1 MKASYNRLTEARMRE
16 LQALM
21 AHRNF
26 TVDPERLNVY
36 SHDEVSG
43 EKYRF
48 LPDIVL
54 YPETTEQIAEIM
66 KWASKNKIPVTPR
79 GAGTGLSGG
88 AVPVFSG
95 IVLSLER
102 MNRILEFDKETL
114 TITVEPGVVTDEIQ
128 KAAKTAGLLYA
139 GDPCSSDA
147 S

>member
-95 IVLSLER
+95 IVLSL
-102 MNRILEFDKETL
+102 
-114 TITVEPGVVTDEIQ
+114 
-128 KAAKTAGLLYA
+128 
-139 GDPCSSDA
+139 
-147 S
+147 